1 MLDGS
6 PRRDPEIPENIN
18 DNEFIIDNMNS
29 ILILA

>member
-6 PRRDPEIPENIN
+6 RRDPEIPENIN